1 MSIIKDTPELV
12 EAGVISQ
19 QTADNIQHYYNSKGG
34 QSQNKLL
41 VVFGILGA
49 VLVGLGII
57 LIIAHNWDELSKI
70 TKLCVAFLPLVIG
83 QLLCVFTLIKKQDS
97 TACREGAAAFLF
109 FAVGASISLVSQIYN
124 ISGDLSLF
132 LLTWMLLCL
141 PLIYV
146 MRSSAASLLYLIGI
160 TSYATQAG
168 YWSYPHTEPWYY
180 WILLLLMLPH
190 YYLLYKKKPEGNF
203 MIFHNWIIP
212 LSATITLG
220 TVAKHSEELMFIAYI
235 SLFGL
240 FYSIANMPFF
250 QNQKSRNNGY
260 LSFGSIGT
268 VAVLLF
274 LSFNDFW
281 KRLQTNQL
289 KITEVIHSQEFYACI
304 ILSALAG
311 IFLYLQKR
319 NNSVTNTKPME
330 FVFIFF
336 ILTFIIGTMSPIAV
350 VLINLLVLAIAVLTI
365 MNGIKIDHLG
375 ILNYGLLIIA
385 ALVTCRF
392 FDTGLSFVIRG
403 ILFVLVG
410 AGFFF
415 ANFQMIKKRKENV

>member
-1 MSIIKDTPELV
+1 MSIIKDIPELL
-12 EAGVISQ
+12 EAGVITQ

-70 TKLCVAFLPLVIG
+70 SKLCFAFLPLLIG
-83 QLLCVFTLIKKQDS
+83 QLLCVFNLLKKQDS
-97 TACREGAAAFLF
+97 TAWGEGAAAFLF

-146 MRSSAASLLYLIGI
+146 MRSSVASLLYLIGI

-168 YWSYPHTEPWYY
+168 YWAYHHTEPWYY
-180 WILLLLMLPH
+180 WMLLLLMLPH
-190 YYLLYKKKPEGNF
+190 YYLLYRKKTEGNF

-212 LSATITLG
+212 LSVTITLG
-220 TVAKHSEELMFIAYI
+220 TVAKHTEELMFIAYI

-240 FYSIANMPFF
+240 FYIIANMPFF

-281 KRLQTNQL
+281 KRLQTNHL
-289 KITEVIHSQEFYACI
+289 KMTEVIQSQEFYACI

-319 NNSVTNTKPME
+319 NKPVAGTKPIE

-336 ILTFIIGTMSPIAV
+336 ILTFIIGTMSTIAV
-350 VLINLLVLAIAVLTI
+350 VLINFLVLAIAVLTI
-365 MNGIKIDHLG
+365 MKGIKIDHLG

>member
-146 MRSSAASLLYLIGI
+146 MRSSVASLLYLIG
-160 TSYATQAG
+160 
-168 YWSYPHTEPWYY
+168 
-180 WILLLLMLPH
+180 
-190 YYLLYKKKPEGNF
+190 
-203 MIFHNWIIP
+203 
-212 LSATITLG
+212 
-220 TVAKHSEELMFIAYI
+220 
-235 SLFGL
+235 
-240 FYSIANMPFF
+240 SI
-250 QNQKSRNNGY
+250 
-260 LSFGSIGT
+260 
-268 VAVLLF
+268 
-274 LSFNDFW
+274 
-281 KRLQTNQL
+281 
-289 KITEVIHSQEFYACI
+289 
-304 ILSALAG
+304 
-311 IFLYLQKR
+311 
-319 NNSVTNTKPME
+319 NNSN
-330 FVFIFF
+330 I
-336 ILTFIIGTMSPIAV
+336 
-350 VLINLLVLAIAVLTI
+350 
-365 MNGIKIDHLG
+365 
-375 ILNYGLLIIA
+375 
-385 ALVTCRF
+385 
-392 FDTGLSFVIRG
+392 
-403 ILFVLVG
+403 
-410 AGFFF
+410 
-415 ANFQMIKKRKENV
+415 Q